1 MNDLLKELSEIRAR
15 IAEYHRADTE
25 WDYTPTGSARENE
38 IAAFMDGAAG
48 AETYRGA
55 AALYAAIAAATARED
70 DEAITAISETHMVI
84 RMGRR
89 CRASATASGRPC

>member
-38 IAAFMDGAAG
+38 IAAFMEKVHELFPFDIDTLLNIVDALLAENARLRRHQIAPSDTVNAAHG
-48 AETYRGA
+48 E
-55 AALYAAIAAATARED
+55 
-70 DEAITAISETHMVI
+70 
-84 RMGRR
+84 
-89 CRASATASGRPC
+89 